1 MHDLPSKFQRAP
13 AASPAAHRRR
23 AAGLSRSRQCL
34 IEARQGGDPHAN
46 CTPPPASSR
55 NMPSNAL
62 CGTAAVGAPHF
73 GCSSVLREHLCT
85 IRSACLVNRSSE
97 NTQNTAPS
105 SCSRACV
112 SRLLLCSPRD
122 GLCSITF
129 NKPTTSVTRHQLDTR
144 DSVHSR
150 QELRKCAGTSAGR
163 ARVWVGAHTRAR
175 LCGYGRILLRR
186 HRLVAPSASAQA
198 VPDRL
203 RRPRLLE
210 RLLRVHNQLV
220 RLCRGVEKYCSS
232 ASAYSRGAASSTRTA
247 TPNIGP
253 VLSISLKAIRSRILV
268 TT

>member
-1 MHDLPSKFQRAP
+1 M
-13 AASPAAHRRR
+13 
-23 AAGLSRSRQCL
+23 
-34 IEARQGGDPHAN
+34 
-46 CTPPPASSR
+46 
-55 NMPSNAL
+55 
-62 CGTAAVGAPHF
+62 GAPHF

-105 SCSRACV
+105 SCSRARV

-144 DSVHSR
+144 EL

-232 ASAYSRGAASSTRTA
+232 ASAYSRREASSTRTA
-247 TPNIGP
+247 SPNIGP
-253 VLSISLKAIRSRILV
+253 VLSITLKAIRSRILV